1 MDYKRIL
8 TVQDISCVGQCSI
21 TVALPI
27 LSACGFET
35 CVLPC
40 SILSNHTT
48 GFDGYSYRDMAG
60 EMPLIRQQWQRQNI
74 KFSAIYS
81 GYMGSIQQLENL
93 KSILGNCLEDC
104 GRVIVDPAMADGG
117 VLYPG
122 LDDAFVAKVKEIV
135 PYAHWLLP
143 NVTEACLLTDT
154 PYRENYDEA
163 FIRKLLEKLVLLGC
177 SNVVITGVSY
187 SEGYTGV
194 ATYADGIYGYY
205 CHRKIEKSVPG
216 TGDVFAYVF
225 TGAILKGYAA
235 KKAAGIAADFVVD
248 CLEETVKHPNH
259 SYGPVF
265 EPVLKKLTEI

>member
-35 CVLPC
+35 CVLPS

-60 EMPLIRQQWQRQNI
+60 EMPLIQQQWQRQNI

-93 KSILGNCLEDC
+93 KSIISTCLEDC
-104 GRVIVDPAMADGG
+104 GWVIVDPAMADGG

-122 LDDAFVAKVKEIV
+122 LDDAFAAKVKEIV

-154 PYRENYDEA
+154 PYRENYDEV
-163 FIRKLLEKLVLLGC
+163 FIIELLEKLVLLGC

-194 ATYADGIYGYY
+194 ATYEDGTYGYY
-205 CHRKIEKSVPG
+205 SHRKIEKSVPG
-216 TGDVFAYVF
+216 TGDVFASVF
-225 TGAILKGYAA
+225 TGAILKGYDA

-265 EPVLKKLTEI
+265 EPVLKKLTDI